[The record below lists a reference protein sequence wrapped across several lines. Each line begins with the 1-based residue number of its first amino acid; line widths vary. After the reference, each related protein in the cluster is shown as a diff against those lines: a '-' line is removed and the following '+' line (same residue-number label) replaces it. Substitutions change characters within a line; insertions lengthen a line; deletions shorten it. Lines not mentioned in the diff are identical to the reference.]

1 MIKPIE
7 RMTKVASK
15 RIKLQFAITKV
26 ATVIALLAVPVAA
39 EADICPET
47 RSMVEDAMPG
57 NLEQNVQLMLQA
69 SNGSEQL
76 ADRFRA
82 KTQILNMAFGDKLKP
97 NNDRCESRDRAR
109 DVGFVNCQWTNSKTG
124 STLDVNLVEGTL
136 TYFSPDKRDGSGRPH
151 KVTEKAAEKTFGKA
165 LDRLGFPKH
174 EIAGMRTR
182 ATMAYRFPADPN
194 HRPQRAWLSVQASR
208 ERNGFPVEGSKMRAS
223 INEDGQI
230 YSMSGRWPDFQ
241 LAPNLSPDFQMSKA
255 ELIHEISRSLER
267 NFPCQRLSKVIVQPV
282 FAAESTVS
290 KGSRPAGELFTD
302 QSANR
307 ARSRADFFVPALQ
320 VIAIPAE
327 EIRTQSQTQSTALPI
342 RIKSFSVLNTG
353 GF

>member
-97 NNDRCESRDRAR
+97 NND
-109 DVGFVNCQWTNSKTG
+109 
-124 STLDVNLVEGTL
+124 L
-136 TYFSPDKRDGSGRPH
+136 H
-151 KVTEKAAEKTFGKA
+151 
-165 LDRLGFPKH
+165 
-174 EIAGMRTR
+174 
-182 ATMAYRFPADPN
+182 
-194 HRPQRAWLSVQASR
+194 
-208 ERNGFPVEGSKMRAS
+208 S
-223 INEDGQI
+223 I
-230 YSMSGRWPDFQ
+230 
-241 LAPNLSPDFQMSKA
+241 
-255 ELIHEISRSLER
+255 
-267 NFPCQRLSKVIVQPV
+267 
-282 FAAESTVS
+282 
-290 KGSRPAGELFTD
+290 
-302 QSANR
+302 
-307 ARSRADFFVPALQ
+307 
-320 VIAIPAE
+320 
-327 EIRTQSQTQSTALPI
+327 
-342 RIKSFSVLNTG
+342 
-353 GF
+353 